1 MAKLEQDVQV
11 YITWDTEPTEMAK
24 SFIRDEVHKVLQ
36 ETFQESSWLTELV
49 RAEVRKAL
57 SDEVRATR
65 MQIGRL

>member
-49 RAEVRKAL
+49 RAEVHKVL
-57 SDEVRATR
+57 HESDKPARER
-65 MQIGRL
+65 